1 MSQFS
6 CQYLKLGVQNSA
18 KSFQIKYLGFI
29 CRQSTI
35 CLFSLDNYYNLSY
48 NINAALGGELAVP
61 YNLQSATAGLK
72 ADRGFGYVR
81 SASNK

>member
-1 MSQFS
+1 MSQPYFL
-6 CQYLKLGVQNSA
+6 YFLLD
-18 KSFQIKYLGFI
+18 FFLEMIY
-29 CRQSTI
+29 TI
-35 CLFSLDNYYNLSY
+35 M
-48 NINAALGGELAVP
+48 AALGGELAVP

>member
-61 YNLQSATAGLK
+61 CTCNPQ
-72 ADRGFGYVR
+72 
-81 SASNK
+81 